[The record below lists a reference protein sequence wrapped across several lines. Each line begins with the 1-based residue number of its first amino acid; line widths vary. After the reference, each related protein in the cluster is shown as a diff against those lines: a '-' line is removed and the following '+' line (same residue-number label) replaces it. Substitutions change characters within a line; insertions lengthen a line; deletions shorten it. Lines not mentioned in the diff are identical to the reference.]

1 MKQPLLALALCG
13 LVSACAT
20 QYVPPEGVATASL
33 TLSAD
38 LSQNPGSW
46 VLVQNF
52 SNESCAPS
60 ADGNRLASFST
71 RAVQG
76 EGDDKGGV
84 TRSIP
89 ANQPM
94 IFSFVYQHGA
104 AGITDYTTCIATQ
117 SFVPAEGARY
127 RAQFRTFSRGCGVLV
142 TREDGVDPEAVDSLH
157 AVEPG
162 CFNKLN
168 G

>member
-1 MKQPLLALALCG
+1 MKKPLLAAALCA
-13 LVSACAT
+13 LLSSCAT
-20 QYVPPEGVATASL
+20 QYAPPAGVATASL
-33 TLSAD
+33 TLAAD

-52 SNESCAPS
+52 DSESCAPS
-60 ADGNRLASFST
+60 ANGNRLASFST

-84 TRSIP
+84 TRSVP
-89 ANQPM
+89 ANRPL

-104 AGITDYTTCIATQ
+104 AGFTDYTTCIATQ
-117 SFVPAEGARY
+117 SFVPAEGGQY
-127 RAQFRTFSRGCGVLV
+127 RAQFRTFSSGCEVLV
-142 TREDGVDPEAVDSLH
+142 TREDGKDPDAVDALH